1 MLEMKIHGLES
12 SIVNAQIIDSSKVDT
27 SQVSILT
34 RVTIKNLKVNREV
47 TYQIVSESEAD
58 LKAKKLSIDSPI
70 GKGLVGKKIGDVA
83 DIQTP
88 AGMMKFEI
96 LDITV

>member
-1 MLEMKIHGLES
+1 M
-12 SIVNAQIIDSSKVDT
+12 DT

-70 GKGLVGKKIGDVA
+70 GKGLVGKKIGEVA

-96 LDITV
+96 MNITV

>member
-1 MLEMKIHGLES
+1 MTGRVS
-12 SIVNAQIIDSSKVDT
+12 AIVNAQIIDSSKVDT

-70 GKGLVGKKIGDVA
+70 GKGLVGKKIGEVA

-96 LDITV
+96 MNITV